1 MIILAL
7 IRSYNIMILLPHRK
21 NAGLIWFY
29 NNGYNNGFIII
40 LDIQVINMSIYRCL
54 GCLLILYHFTSNVNQ
69 KYQNGFIVTEV

>member
-7 IRSYNIMILLPHRK
+7 IRSYNIMILLPHKK

-40 LDIQVINMSIYRCL
+40 LDIQVINMSIYREACL
-54 GCLLILYHFTSNVNQ
+54 SMNQ
-69 KYQNGFIVTEV
+69 KYQDGFIIAEV